1 MQKVELSELLWVFE
15 DEWQKNIKKQ
25 FYSEL
30 FLLCSGYIRCKTF
43 YDWRKRYERQRIVQ
57 KVHSGNK
64 EAVGIIIERYYADIY
79 RFCLYMVQTEDDA
92 YDIAQETFL
101 KFMKYGTSYK
111 HHNLKGYLL
120 TIARNIC
127 FNYFRDKKEKVT
139 AIEWEEI
146 DKIPN
151 NKDMLTEAEDAVY
164 LRNLLKELSQDTRE
178 VIILRIYEEMKFKD
192 IAKDYGVQCFYYKVK
207 ISIRCKSV
215 KKVNGE

>member
-1 MQKVELSELLWVFE
+1 MKDSEL
-15 DEWQKNIKKQ
+15 I
-25 FYSEL
+25 
-30 FLLCSGYIRCKTF
+30 
-43 YDWRKRYERQRIVQ
+43 Q

-64 EAVGIIIERYYADIY
+64 EAVGIIIERYYVDIY

-146 DKIPN
+146 DQIPN

-192 IAKDYGVQCFYYKVK
+192 IHFEGLCIDKFKRIVVRDGNEIELTYTEFEMLLLLAQ
-207 ISIRCKSV
+207 
-215 KKVNGE
+215 NA

>member
-1 MQKVELSELLWVFE
+1 MIGENAMKDSEL
-15 DEWQKNIKKQ
+15 I
-25 FYSEL
+25 
-30 FLLCSGYIRCKTF
+30 
-43 YDWRKRYERQRIVQ
+43 Q

-178 VIILRIYEEMKFKD
+178 VIILRIYEEMKTS
-192 IAKDYGVQCFYYKVK
+192 VYKGYKQDKIEMRGDRAEMSDFPLYLNTVAGGLDRRDQTIGGFSFVVK
-207 ISIRCKSV
+207 IYAVPVVEII
-215 KKVNGE
+215 G

>member
-1 MQKVELSELLWVFE
+1 MKDGEL
-15 DEWQKNIKKQ
+15 I
-25 FYSEL
+25 
-30 FLLCSGYIRCKTF
+30 
-43 YDWRKRYERQRIVQ
+43 Q

-64 EAVGIIIERYYADIY
+64 EAVGMIIERYYADIY

-127 FNYFRDKKEKVT
+127 FNYFRDKKENVT
-139 AIEWEEI
+139 AAEWEEI
-146 DKIPN
+146 DNIQN
-151 NKDMLTEAEDAVY
+151 HKDMLTEAENAVY
-164 LRNLLKELSQDTRE
+164 LRNLLREVSQDMRE

-192 IAKDYGVQCFYYKVK
+192 IAKIMRCSVSTAKSRFRLGVNQLKKLMENDYE
-207 ISIRCKSV
+207 R
-215 KKVNGE
+215 

>member
-1 MQKVELSELLWVFE
+1 MKDSEL
-15 DEWQKNIKKQ
+15 I
-25 FYSEL
+25 
-30 FLLCSGYIRCKTF
+30 
-43 YDWRKRYERQRIVQ
+43 Q

-64 EAVGIIIERYYADIY
+64 EAVGIIIERYYADVY

-178 VIILRIYEEMKFKD
+178 VIILRNTGILLGRQSCHAVLFRVHAHAAEFQDFKLP
-192 IAKDYGVQCFYYKVK
+192 AARSASYLFV
-207 ISIRCKSV
+207 
-215 KKVNGE
+215 

>member
-1 MQKVELSELLWVFE
+1 MKDSEL
-15 DEWQKNIKKQ
+15 I
-25 FYSEL
+25 
-30 FLLCSGYIRCKTF
+30 
-43 YDWRKRYERQRIVQ
+43 Q

-64 EAVGIIIERYYADIY
+64 EAVGIIIEQYYTDIY

-101 KFMKYGTSYK
+101 KFMKYGNSYR
-111 HHNLKGYLL
+111 HNNLKGYLL

-139 AIEWEEI
+139 AVEWEEI

-151 NKDMLTEAEDAVY
+151 HRDKLAETEDAIY
-164 LRNLLKELSQDTRE
+164 LGKLLKELSQDIKE

-192 IAKDYGVQCFYYKVK
+192 IAKIMGCSVSTTKSRFRLGVNQLKKLMENDYEK
-207 ISIRCKSV
+207 
-215 KKVNGE
+215 

>member
-1 MQKVELSELLWVFE
+1 MKDSELI
-15 DEWQKNIKKQ
+15 QKI
-25 FYSEL
+25 
-30 FLLCSGYIRCKTF
+30 
-43 YDWRKRYERQRIVQ
+43 
-57 KVHSGNK
+57 HSGNK

-139 AIEWEEI
+139 AIEWEAI

-192 IAKDYGVQCFYYKVK
+192 IGYLLYIRWDRTDYSFIEIHRACCHY
-207 ISIRCKSV
+207 
-215 KKVNGE
+215 

>member
-1 MQKVELSELLWVFE
+1 MIRENAMKDSEL
-15 DEWQKNIKKQ
+15 I
-25 FYSEL
+25 
-30 FLLCSGYIRCKTF
+30 
-43 YDWRKRYERQRIVQ
+43 Q

-64 EAVGIIIERYYADIY
+64 EAVGSIIERYYADIY

-101 KFMKYGTSYK
+101 KFMKYGASYK

-192 IAKDYGVQCFYYKVK
+192 IAKMMNCSLSTVK
-207 ISIRCKSV
+207 SRYRIGIQQMKNMI
-215 KKVNGE
+215 KEGDQ

>member
-1 MQKVELSELLWVFE
+1 MKDSEL
-15 DEWQKNIKKQ
+15 I
-25 FYSEL
+25 
-30 FLLCSGYIRCKTF
+30 
-43 YDWRKRYERQRIVQ
+43 Q

-127 FNYFRDKKEKVT
+127 FNYFRNKKEKVTVT

-146 DKIPN
+146 DQIPN
-151 NKDMLTEAEDAVY
+151 NKDMLTEAENAVY
-164 LRNLLKELSQDTRE
+164 LRNILKELSQDTRE

-192 IAKDYGVQCFYYKVK
+192 IAKIMECSVSTTKSRFRLGVNRLKKLMENDYE
-207 ISIRCKSV
+207 R
-215 KKVNGE
+215 

>member
-1 MQKVELSELLWVFE
+1 MKDSEL
-15 DEWQKNIKKQ
+15 I
-25 FYSEL
+25 
-30 FLLCSGYIRCKTF
+30 
-43 YDWRKRYERQRIVQ
+43 Q

-178 VIILRIYEEMKFKD
+178 VIILRIYEEMKTS
-192 IAKDYGVQCFYYKVK
+192 VYKGYKQDKIEMRGDRAEMSDFPLYLNMVAGGLDCRDQAIGGFSFVVK
-207 ISIRCKSV
+207 IYAVPVVEII
-215 KKVNGE
+215 G

>member
-1 MQKVELSELLWVFE
+1 MIGENAMKDSEL
-15 DEWQKNIKKQ
+15 I
-25 FYSEL
+25 
-30 FLLCSGYIRCKTF
+30 
-43 YDWRKRYERQRIVQ
+43 Q

-101 KFMKYGTSYK
+101 KFMKYGTSHK

-139 AIEWEEI
+139 AVEWEEI

-151 NKDMLTEAEDAVY
+151 HKDMLTEAEDAVY

-192 IAKDYGVQCFYYKVK
+192 IAKIMGCSVSTTKSRFRLGVNQLKKLLENDYE
-207 ISIRCKSV
+207 R
-215 KKVNGE
+215 